1 MEENKETIIAAETP
15 APKIKKTTGIVY
27 IILICIFTLAIIGD
41 MIIFA
46 VVPSNNDFGGG
57 IDGNMGGRGNMFD
70 TSDTAMMNPNG
81 GMDTD
86 FDGEMPDTDFGG
98 DMSMPEGEAPDGAG
112 GDMSMPEGE
121 MPDTDFGGDMGNR
134 ENIDT
139 DFAEM
144 TDTDFEKM
152 RGNMNGGMG
161 GGQGGTNS
169 VLRTIRRCW
178 LPILI
183 VCAVGDVVCVILYI
197 LARKRA
203 HKKPEAQYTQ
213 PAQSEP
219 IAENGTQDN
228 NPSEKSEDD

>member
-27 IILICIFTLAIIGD
+27 IILICIFTLAIIVD

-57 IDGNMGGRGNMFD
+57 MEGNMGGRGDMFD

-98 DMSMPEGEAPDGAG
+98 DMSIPEGEAPDGEG
-112 GDMSMPEGE
+112 GDMSMPDGE
-121 MPDTDFGGDMGNR
+121 MP
-134 ENIDT
+134 
-139 DFAEM
+139 
-144 TDTDFEKM
+144 DTDFEKM

-169 VLRTIRRCW
+169 VLRTIRRYW

-183 VCAVGDVVCVILYI
+183 VCAVGDVVCEILYI

-228 NPSEKSEDD
+228 NPSENSEDD